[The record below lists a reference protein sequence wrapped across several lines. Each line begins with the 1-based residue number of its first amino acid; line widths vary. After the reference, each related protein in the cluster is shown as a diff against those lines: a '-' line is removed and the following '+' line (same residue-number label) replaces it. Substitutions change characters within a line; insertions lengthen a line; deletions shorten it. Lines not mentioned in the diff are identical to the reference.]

1 MYCSKGRNTNYKL
14 LAVILDINPRLL
26 RVNVVRV
33 SLWELSI
40 VLQPDSVVDQNE
52 MTRIYSKLVDKDSK
66 IYLYRVFVNYLKN
79 PSIII
84 TAYKTSKIEK
94 YGY

>member
-1 MYCSKGRNTNYKL
+1 MEIEFSKH
-14 LAVILDINPRLL
+14 ALDQM
-26 RVNVVRV
+26 VRRDISTEMV
-33 SLWELSI
+33 LSL
-40 VLQPDSVVDQNE
+40 VHQPDSIFDQDE
-52 MTRIYSKLVDKDSK
+52 TIRIYTKLVDEDSR